1 MTSTPVELAPN
12 AALVLIDLQ
21 EGIARRETAPH
32 AASDVVARSAAIAK
46 AFRAKGLPVILVTV
60 GWAADMADAPRQQ
73 YAAAIPA
80 PADPAAFVAIVPE
93 LGAEPSDIEVRK
105 HQWGAFH
112 GTDLDVQLRRRG
124 VGQIVL
130 GGIAT
135 NMGVE
140 STARAAWEH
149 GYSILFAEDATSS
162 FSKEMHTFAF
172 DNIFPR
178 LGLVTDSQ
186 AVIAALGQ

>member
-1 MTSTPVELAPN
+1 VTAFVELDQN
-12 AALVLIDLQ
+12 SALVLIDLQ

-32 AASDVVARSAAIAK
+32 VASDIVARSAALAR

-60 GWAADMADAPRQQ
+60 GWAADMADAPRQKH
-73 YAAAIPA
+73 AAVIPA
-80 PADPAAFVAIVPE
+80 PADPIAFTKVVPE
-93 LGAEPSDIEVRK
+93 LEAQPTDIRVRK

-112 GTDLDVQLRRRG
+112 GTDLDLQLRRRG
-124 VGQIVL
+124 VTQIVL
-130 GGIAT
+130 AGIAT

-149 GYSILFAEDATSS
+149 GYSILFVEDATSS
-162 FSKEMHTFAF
+162 FATEMHRFAF

-178 LGLVTDSQ
+178 LGLVTDS
-186 AVIAALGQ
+186 AAIITGLGG